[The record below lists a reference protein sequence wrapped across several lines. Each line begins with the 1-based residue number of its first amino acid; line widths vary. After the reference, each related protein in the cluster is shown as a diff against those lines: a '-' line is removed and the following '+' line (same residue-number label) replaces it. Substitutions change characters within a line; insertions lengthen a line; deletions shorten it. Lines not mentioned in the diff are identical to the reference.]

1 LNCKNSDFFIRKT
14 IQKVWEK
21 TFQHWSDARGN
32 KKRKVIFLGKCSDWK
47 GGEGFGGSGMGE
59 AKTDPVLGNGH
70 DWPKLI
76 K

>member
-1 LNCKNSDFFIRKT
+1 MQEGIRS
-14 IQKVWEK
+14 EK
-21 TFQHWSDARGN
+21 SYFWAN
-32 KKRKVIFLGKCSDWK
+32 FLIEK
-47 GGEGFGGSGMGE
+47 GGEGFGGSGMVE